1 MWYVFT
7 SLLVRN
13 YDEFCPF
20 LFVFLSFQVID
31 GKCYLSHTSET
42 VGKIV
47 GVIVVSF
54 QYLIPLNIIVFC
66 YGRMIF
72 MLSKRVDFSSQSA
85 SEGGQVNEMERKQR
99 TTFMRARRNTVKTV
113 IIVGI
118 CFLACWTQN
127 QVQYFMYLIGFE
139 VDWTSVYFNFG
150 WTIIFVNCTI
160 NPFVYVVLYRDFQSA
175 LLSLFGCGGHDV
187 DSGGTAVSKATSS
200 TTLST
205 GAE

>member
-13 YDEFCPF
+13 SQSYHEFCLKFGF
-20 LFVFLSFQVID
+20 LCFLSFQVID
-31 GKCYLSHTSET
+31 GKCFVSHTSET
-42 VGKIV
+42 VGLIV

-54 QYLIPLNIIVFC
+54 QYLIPLIIIVFC

-72 MLSKRVDFSSQSA
+72 MLSRRIDFTSPSTSK
-85 SEGGQVNEMERKQR
+85 GRQVNEMERKQR

-139 VDWTSVYFNFG
+139 VDLTSIYFNFG
-150 WTIIFVNCTI
+150 WMIIFVNCTI

-175 LLSLFGCGGHDV
+175 LFSLFACAGHN
-187 DSGGTAVSKATSS
+187 AVC
-200 TTLST
+200 
-205 GAE
+205 